1 MARTKIDYG
10 IDLGTT
16 NSGIAR
22 MENGEPIVKKTDT
35 QMDTMPSC
43 VSFGS
48 GKKQILQIGLMAYN
62 RLKGD
67 KLNAMKDFKAESS
80 NTFIEF
86 KRTMG
91 TDKRFF
97 SPIMNSEFSSE
108 ELSAEVLKK
117 LKSFI
122 TDEEIKS
129 IVITVPA
136 KFTINQKDAT
146 SRAAKL
152 AGFEHCELL
161 QEPIAASMAY
171 GLDSTSKDGLWL
183 VFDFGGGTFDAALL
197 KVEDGIMKVI
207 DTEGD
212 NYLGGKNIDYAIVD
226 EIIIPYLQK
235 NFSIDSIIND
245 DVKREVLR
253 DAMKHY
259 AEEAKIQLSFKDTH
273 NILSDLGDIPGTD
286 DDGNEFELDI
296 TISQTEM
303 EKTVSPIFQKA
314 ITICNELLK
323 RNQLNGSNLG
333 ALILV
338 GGPTY
343 SPILRKMLKEQV
355 TEKVDT
361 SCDPMTV
368 VAKGAALYASTVNV
382 SDEIIEKGRNKS
394 NIQLGLGYEP
404 TTVENEEFVTIKI
417 LKDKTEGAIPDK
429 CFAEVVRTDK
439 AWSSGKVQIDDAGE
453 VVEVKLNEGKAN
465 AFNVFVYNE
474 QGDLIPSEP
483 NDFTIIQG
491 SKVGSATLPYNIGIE
506 IKSKASGK
514 IVFRPIKGLEKNQT
528 TPATGIANGLKT
540 QKQINPGS
548 KTDFIKIPVYQGDYG
563 SEGSRAIYNEHVYDV
578 IISGEDLPALLPEG
592 SDVDLT
598 VKVDKSERIT
608 LSAFFPYLTFT
619 QEVDVPSNTTQK
631 EIDAK
636 WLETEI
642 SKAKQTLN
650 IIKQEGDFTDKDT
663 LNKLSNE
670 LAELEKLLEQGRSDY
685 DRKKQIID
693 NLRRSLRK
701 LDDIQDS
708 TEWPKTEEELKDA
721 FYKLEETFKQFE
733 GKVEG
738 LNEDRIKEAIAQF
751 KEQIPQI
758 IRDKNVKV
766 AKELTDLMRGLS
778 FTLVDQA
785 LGAQMEIMMLKEFN
799 DEFDMHDWSDRN
811 KAKMLISQGLQIA
824 ATNPSKQ
831 RLRPIVIELYKLLPG
846 IDKPIFAGDDSV
858 LTD

>member
-303 EKTVSPIFQKA
+303 GKTVSPIFQKA

-394 NIQLGLGYEP
+394 KIQLGLGYEP

-650 IIKQEGDFTDKDT
+650 IIKQEGDFADKDS
-663 LNKLSNE
+663 LNKLSIE
-670 LAELEKLLEQGRSDY
+670 LAELERLLEQGRSDY

-701 LDDIQDS
+701 LDDIQNS

-721 FYKLEETFKQFE
+721 FYKLEETFKEFE

-738 LNEDRIKEAIAQF
+738 LNEERIKEAIAQF

-785 LGAQMEIMMLKEFN
+785 LGAQMEIMMLKQFN

>member
-16 NSGIAR
+16 NSAIAR
-22 MENGEPIVKKTDT
+22 MENGESVIKKADDLK
-35 QMDTMPSC
+35 DTMSSC
-43 VSFGS
+43 INFNKRQSIIAGVRAANQFRED
-48 GKKQILQIGLMAYN
+48 
-62 RLKGD
+62 RLRALK
-67 KLNAMKDFKAESS
+67 AMKSDA

-91 TDKRFF
+91 TDKTYN
-97 SPIMNSEFSSE
+97 SSNMNKEYTSE

-122 TDEEIKS
+122 TDDEIKS
-129 IVITVPA
+129 IVVTVPA

-146 SRAAKL
+146 TRAAKL

-171 GLDSTSKDGLWL
+171 GLDSKSKNGLWL

-226 EIIIPYLQK
+226 EILIPDLK
-235 NFSIDSIIND
+235 NKFEIESFLSGSKLDYF
-245 DVKREVLR
+245 R
-253 DAMKHY
+253 DALKDF
-259 AEEAKIQLSFKDTH
+259 AEDAKIALSFANSTD
-273 NILSDLGDIPGTD
+273 ILSNLGDFPED
-286 DDGNEFELDI
+286 DEGNEIELDLKV
-296 TISQTEM
+296 TEDIIAPVI
-303 EKTVSPIFQKA
+303 KPIFQKS
-314 ITICNELLK
+314 IDICRDLLT
-323 RNQLNGSNLG
+323 RNNLSGSNLG

-361 SCDPMTV
+361 SCEPMTV
-368 VAKGAALYASTVNV
+368 VAKGAALYASTVNI
-382 SDEIIEKGRNKS
+382 SEDIIEKNRDKTK
-394 NIQLGLGYEP
+394 IQLALGYEP
-404 TTVENEEFVTIKI
+404 TTVENEEFVTLKI
-417 LKDKTEGAIPDK
+417 LKDKTEGIIPSQ
-429 CFAEVVRTDK
+429 CFAEIVRADK
-439 AWSSGKVQIDDAGE
+439 AWSSGKVQIDETGE

-465 AFNVFVYNE
+465 AFIVFVYNE
-474 QGDLIPSEP
+474 QGDLIPNEP
-483 NDFTIIQG
+483 SNFTIIQG
-491 SKVGSATLPYNIGIE
+491 SKVGSAPLPYNIGIE

-514 IVFRPIKGLEKNQT
+514 IVFRPIKGLEKNQP

-548 KTDFIKIPVYQGDYG
+548 VSDFIKIPVYQGDYG
-563 SEGSRAIYNEHVYDV
+563 AEGSRAIYNEHVYDV
-578 IISGEDLPALLPEG
+578 IITGEDLPSLLPEG

-608 LSAFFPYLTFT
+608 LSAFFPYFNFT
-619 QEVDVPSNTTQK
+619 QDVDVPSNSTQK
-631 EIDAK
+631 EIDAN

-650 IIKQEGDFTDKDT
+650 IIKQEGDFADKEA
-663 LNKLSNE
+663 LHKLSNE
-670 LAELEKLLEQGRSDY
+670 VAELEKLLEQGRSDY
-685 DRKKQIID
+685 DRKKQVLD

-701 LDDIQDS
+701 IDKIQDE
-708 TEWPKTEEELKDA
+708 TELPKTEEELKEA
-721 FYKLEETFKQFE
+721 FYKLEKTFKEFE
-733 GKVEG
+733 GDDEFK
-738 LNEDRIKEAIAQF
+738 NEERIRETIAQF
-751 KEQIPQI
+751 KEQIPQV
-758 IRDKNVKV
+758 IRDKNIKV
-766 AKELTDLMRGLS
+766 AKELIDLMRS
-778 FTLVDQA
+778 MAFAIVDEC
-785 LGAQMEIMMLKEFN
+785 LGVKMEISYLHQFN
-799 DEFDMHDWSDRN
+799 DGFDMHDWNDRN
-811 KAKMLISQGLQIA
+811 KARMLINQGLQIA
-824 ATNPSKQ
+824 ATDPSKQ
-831 RLRPIVIELYKLLPG
+831 RLRPIIIELYKLLPG
-846 IDKPIFAGDDSV
+846 IDKPLFSGDDSV